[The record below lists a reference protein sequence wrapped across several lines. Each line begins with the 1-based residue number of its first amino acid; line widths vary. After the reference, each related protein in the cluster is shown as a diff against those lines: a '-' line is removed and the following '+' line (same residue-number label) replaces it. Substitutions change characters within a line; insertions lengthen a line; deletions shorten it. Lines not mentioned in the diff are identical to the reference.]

1 MARADVDD
9 GGNGDGDGGGHG
21 SGHRDGR
28 GEDVSA
34 DVPDAYLTDRLRAA
48 PAAAYPALRA
58 LRARHQPAV
67 LAYARRCTT
76 GEPAAR
82 RLAAEA
88 FTLAAR
94 ETARGND
101 PGGPWRHRL
110 LLLSG
115 QVATEWAL
123 DDRAGGL
130 DAGLLLVLNTAA
142 PGGPVPPLLA
152 AFRSL
157 PSRTQ
162 GLVWYGVVEREPVAR
177 TATLLGLTPE
187 DVTYGTGPA
196 LHLLAQACLRH
207 RLAASDDPRCGDFR
221 RLIEQSVRPDAP
233 RHSPDLE
240 AHRAHCPHC
249 ATAYEEQC
257 ALRDDPRGALA
268 EGLLV
273 WGGSAYVR
281 DDRQPSGGRV
291 PAVAGRP
298 SRRVALVSAALGVA
312 VVPLTVALLLASGDS
327 GDAQDAAGAVVTGPS
342 VVAPVTVT
350 ATVPAPPASSPASSS
365 PSPTPSPSPSRTSAP
380 PEPKPTPSPT
390 RAPGGTFAQVVNVDS
405 GRCLEV
411 AGDFDNGT
419 DVVTVPCSGSP
430 SQRWRVDAAR
440 GVLQSYADQDFCLD
454 SRGSVDKGVGVWE
467 CASVDG
473 DHGANLR
480 FTVDGDGTVRP
491 AIAIL
496 TALTADVGGGVSL
509 EPLDEDG
516 DQLWRAGAA

>member
-1 MARADVDD
+1 MARADVDG
-9 GGNGDGDGGGHG
+9 GGNGDGNDGGHG
-21 SGHRDGR
+21 GGHRDGH
-28 GEDVSA
+28 GGGDVSA
-34 DVPDAYLTDRLRAA
+34 DVSDAYLTDRLRAA

-101 PGGPWRHRL
+101 PGGSWRHRL
-110 LLLSG
+110 LLLSA
-115 QVATEWAL
+115 QVATDWAL

-162 GLVWYGVVEREPVAR
+162 GLVWYGVVEREPAER

-196 LHLLAQACLRH
+196 LHLLAQACL

-281 DDRQPSGGRV
+281 DDRQPSGGRG
-291 PAVAGRP
+291 PAVARRP
-298 SRRVALVSAALGVA
+298 SRRVALASAALGVA
-312 VVPLTVALLLASGDS
+312 VVPLAVALLLTSGDS
-327 GDAQDAAGAVVTGPS
+327 QDAAGAVVTGPS
-342 VVAPVTVT
+342 AVPPVTVT
-350 ATVPAPPASSPASSS
+350 ATVAAPPDSSPASPS

-430 SQRWRVDAAR
+430 GQRWRVDAAR

-509 EPLDEDG
+509 ESLDEDG

>member
-1 MARADVDD
+1 MARADVGGHDD
-9 GGNGDGDGGGHG
+9 GD
-21 SGHRDGR
+21 
-28 GEDVSA
+28 DVST
-34 DVPDAYLTDRLRAA
+34 DGSDAYLTDRLRAA

-58 LRARHQPAV
+58 LRARHHPAV

-101 PGGPWRHRL
+101 PGGSWRHQL

-115 QVATEWAL
+115 RVATEWAL

-130 DAGLLLVLNTAA
+130 DAGLLLVLNTAG
-142 PGGPVPPLLA
+142 PGGPVPSLLA

-162 GLVWYGVVEREPVAR
+162 GLIWYGVVERESAER
-177 TATLLGLTPE
+177 TAALLGLTPE

-196 LHLLAQACLRH
+196 LHHLAQACLRH

-221 RLIEQSVRPDAP
+221 RLVEQSVRPDAP

-240 AHRAHCPHC
+240 AHMAHCRHC
-249 ATAYEEQC
+249 AAAYEEQC
-257 ALRDDPRGALA
+257 ALRDDPRATLA
-268 EGLLV
+268 DGLLV

-281 DDRQPSGGRV
+281 DERPPAGGRRP
-291 PAVAGRP
+291 PAARRP
-298 SRRVALVSAALGVA
+298 SRRVALASAALGVA
-312 VVPLTVALLLASGDS
+312 VVPLTVALLLTSGGSGGSPDS
-327 GDAQDAAGAVVTGPS
+327 AGAVVTGPS
-342 VVAPVTVT
+342 TAPPVTVT
-350 ATVPAPPASSPASSS
+350 ATVSAPPASSPAPSS
-365 PSPTPSPSPSRTSAP
+365 PSATPSSSPSRTSAA
-380 PEPKPTPSPT
+380 PKPRPTPSPT
-390 RAPGGTFAQVVNVDS
+390 RAPGGTFAQVVNVAA

-411 AGDFDNGT
+411 AGDFVNGT
-419 DVVTVPCSGSP
+419 DVVTVPCTASP

-467 CASVDG
+467 CDSVDG

-480 FTVDGDGTVRP
+480 FTVDEDGTVRP

-496 TALTADVGGGVSL
+496 TALTTDGGGGVSL
-509 EPLDEDG
+509 EPLDEGG

>member
-1 MARADVDD
+1 MAPADGV
-9 GGNGDGDGGGHG
+9 GDGDDVNADGFDG
-21 SGHRDGR
+21 SDG
-28 GEDVSA
+28 S
-34 DVPDAYLTDRLRAA
+34 DAYLTDRLRAA

-58 LRARHQPAV
+58 LRARHHPAV

-76 GEPAAR
+76 SEPAAR

-101 PGGPWRHRL
+101 PGGPWRHQL
-110 LLLSG
+110 LLLSW
-115 QVATEWAL
+115 QVAAAWAV
-123 DDRAGGL
+123 DDRAAGL

-157 PSRTQ
+157 PSRAQ
-162 GLVWYGVVEREPVAR
+162 GLVWYGVVEREPAGR
-177 TATLLGLTPE
+177 TAALLGLTTE
-187 DVTYGTGPA
+187 DVTYGTGSA
-196 LHLLAQACLRH
+196 LHALAQACLRH

-233 RHSPDLE
+233 RHSPDLD
-240 AHRAHCPHC
+240 AHMVRCPHC
-249 ATAYEEQC
+249 ATAYEEQS
-257 ALRDDPRGALA
+257 ALRDTPRAALA
-268 EGLLV
+268 EGLLP
-273 WGGSAYVR
+273 WGGTAYVMDER
-281 DDRQPSGGRV
+281 ASPR
-291 PAVAGRP
+291 PAPRAVRRP
-298 SRRVALVSAALGVA
+298 ARRVVLASAALGIA
-312 VVPLTVALLLASGDS
+312 VVPLLFLLAANAGSPGRDS
-327 GDAQDAAGAVVTGPS
+327 AGTVTTGLPT
-342 VVAPVTVT
+342 APPVTVT
-350 ATVPAPPASSPASSS
+350 ATVSAPPVSSPVSPS
-365 PSPTPSPSPSRTSAP
+365 PSPTPSSSPSRTSAP
-380 PEPKPTPSPT
+380 PKPKPTPTPSPT
-390 RAPGGTFAQVVNVDS
+390 RAPGGTYAQVVNVAN

-419 DVVTVPCSGSP
+419 DVVTVPCSASP
-430 SQRWRVDAAR
+430 SQRWRVDAGR

-454 SRGSVDKGVGVWE
+454 SRGSVDKGVGVWD
-467 CASVDG
+467 CASAEG

-496 TALTADVGGGVSL
+496 TALTADAGGGVSL
-509 EPLDEDG
+509 EPLDEAG

>member
-1 MARADVDD
+1 MARAD
-9 GGNGDGDGGGHG
+9 GDGDG
-21 SGHRDGR
+21 D
-28 GEDVSA
+28 DMSA
-34 DVPDAYLTDRLRAA
+34 DGSDAYLTDRLRAA
-48 PAAAYPALRA
+48 PATAYPALRA
-58 LRARHQPAV
+58 LRARHHPAV

-76 GEPAAR
+76 GDPAAR

-88 FTLAAR
+88 FALAAR

-101 PGGPWRHRL
+101 PGGSWRHRL
-110 LLLSG
+110 LLLAG
-115 QVATEWAL
+115 QVAAQWAL

-152 AFRSL
+152 AFRSV

-162 GLVWYGVVEREPVAR
+162 GLVWYGVVEREPAER
-177 TATLLGLTPE
+177 TAALLGLTPE

-221 RLIEQSVRPDAP
+221 RLIEQSVRPDGP

-240 AHRAHCPHC
+240 AHMARCPHC
-249 ATAYEEQC
+249 ATAHEEQC
-257 ALRDDPRGALA
+257 ALRDDPRGVLA

-281 DDRQPSGGRV
+281 DDRQPSGGRG
-291 PAVAGRP
+291 PTAVRRP
-298 SRRVALVSAALGVA
+298 SRRVALASAALGVA
-312 VVPLTVALLLASGDS
+312 VVPLAVALLLTSGDS
-327 GDAQDAAGAVVTGPS
+327 GDSQDAAGAVVTGPS
-342 VVAPVTVT
+342 TVPPVTVT
-350 ATVPAPPASSPASSS
+350 ATVSAPPASSPVSAS
-365 PSPTPSPSPSRTSAP
+365 PSPTPSSSPSRTSAP
-380 PEPKPTPSPT
+380 PLPKPTPSPT
-390 RAPGGTFAQVVNVDS
+390 RAPGGTYAQVVNAAT

-419 DVVTVPCSGSP
+419 DVVTVPCTASP
-430 SQRWRVDAAR
+430 SQRWRVDTAR

-454 SRGSVDKGVGVWE
+454 SRGSVEKGVGVWE
-467 CASVDG
+467 CASVEG

-496 TALTADVGGGVSL
+496 TALTADAGGGVSL
-509 EPLDEDG
+509 EPLDEDA
-516 DQLWRAGAA
+516 DQLWRAGAG

>member
-1 MARADVDD
+1 MARADVDGDRNSD
-9 GGNGDGDGGGHG
+9 GEDDGPERGHGGG
-21 SGHRDGR
+21 DL
-28 GEDVSA
+28 SA
-34 DVPDAYLTDRLRAA
+34 DASDAYLTDRLRAA

-58 LRARHQPAV
+58 LRARHHPAV

-101 PGGPWRHRL
+101 PGGSWRHRL

-115 QVATEWAL
+115 QVATDWAL

-157 PSRTQ
+157 PSRAQ
-162 GLVWYGVVEREPVAR
+162 GLVWYGVVEREPVER

-281 DDRQPSGGRV
+281 DDRQPSGGRG
-291 PAVAGRP
+291 PTAPRRP
-298 SRRVALVSAALGVA
+298 SRRVALASAALGVA
-312 VVPLTVALLLASGDS
+312 VVPLAVALLLTSGDS

-342 VVAPVTVT
+342 AVPPVTVT
-350 ATVPAPPASSPASSS
+350 ATVSAPPASSPASPS
-365 PSPTPSPSPSRTSAP
+365 PSPTPSASPPA
-380 PEPKPTPSPT
+380 
-390 RAPGGTFAQVVNVDS
+390 RAPRRS
-405 GRCLEV
+405 R
-411 AGDFDNGT
+411 
-419 DVVTVPCSGSP
+419 SP
-430 SQRWRVDAAR
+430 RR
-440 GVLQSYADQDFCLD
+440 
-454 SRGSVDKGVGVWE
+454 
-467 CASVDG
+467 
-473 DHGANLR
+473 H
-480 FTVDGDGTVRP
+480 RP
-491 AIAIL
+491 AR
-496 TALTADVGGGVSL
+496 
-509 EPLDEDG
+509 P
-516 DQLWRAGAA
+516 AGRSPRS